1 MITYDSIK
9 ESIILNRLEG
19 WKIQSEEIQDES
31 YLHLDDN
38 NLITSN
44 EVEELFLQAKN
55 QLKNYLVVDE
65 LPNDDRLVYPL
76 CTWTA
81 GLLYKKYDH
90 VPTQTLDDGT
100 YVGQGRG
107 NDLINEAKTSVYP
120 WQQSKMSI
128 W

>member
-65 LPNDDRLVYPL
+65 LPNDDRLVYKDQRIPMA
-76 CTWTA
+76 TIQ
-81 GLLYKKYDH
+81 D
-90 VPTQTLDDGT
+90 
-100 YVGQGRG
+100 
-107 NDLINEAKTSVYP
+107 
-120 WQQSKMSI
+120 
-128 W
+128 

>member
-65 LPNDDRLVYPL
+65 LPNDDRLVYHYAHGQQVY
-76 CTWTA
+76 CTRNMIMCRH
-81 GLLYKKYDH
+81 K
-90 VPTQTLDDGT
+90 P
-100 YVGQGRG
+100 
-107 NDLINEAKTSVYP
+107 
-120 WQQSKMSI
+120 
-128 W
+128 